1 MLVAMPGWSA
11 GTALGIM
18 AGSVLP
24 PSAVSALSVALYG
37 MFIWVIVPQGKSD
50 HIIAVL
56 IALSML
62 LSLLA
67 SLAPMISELSAGTR
81 TIILTVV
88 IAGLAAYFF
97 PHKEAQ

>member
-1 MLVAMPGWSA
+1 MFNLLQQL
-11 GTALGIM
+11 LG
-18 AGSVLP
+18 
-24 PSAVSALSVALYG
+24 
-37 MFIWVIVPQGKSD
+37 
-50 HIIAVL
+50 HIRRL

-81 TIILTVV
+81 TIILTIV

-97 PHKEAQ
+97 PHKEA